1 VKTTDSGASAKS
13 LPVTGD
19 LRTAY
24 VLSLAVALIMG
35 AAALAALLL
44 RSTVYPTDRLILA
57 FVPVDIFHLAIGLPI
72 LLGSMWLAR
81 RGRLAGLLCWPGVL
95 LYVLYSYVMNLLGVP
110 FGVLFLPY
118 ILLVVLSVY
127 SIIVIVSRIDSRAVR
142 DRLAGTAPARVTGGV
157 LVGLTALFVVFAV
170 TGIISALIRRTPVGA
185 LQIMLWIGDLATV
198 APLCLTGGVLLLQ
211 RRALGYVA
219 GPGVLLTYTMLFFG
233 LLPVMLYT
241 ALYNGTAVDSIGI
254 VMMAAAGLL
263 CLVLLVLFL
272 RKNAS

>member
-1 VKTTDSGASAKS
+1 MKTTDSGASAKS

-44 RSTVYPTDRLILA
+44 RGTVYPTDELILA
-57 FVPVDIFHLAIGLPI
+57 FVPVDIFHLAIGLPL
-72 LLGSMWLAR
+72 LLGSMWLTR

-95 LYVLYSYVMNLLGVP
+95 LYVLYSYIMNLLGVP

-127 SIIVIVSRIDSRAVR
+127 SIVVVVSRIDSPAVR
-142 DRLAGTAPARVTGGV
+142 DRLAGTAPARITGGV

-170 TGIISALIRRTPVGA
+170 NGIISALIRRTPIGA
-185 LQIMLWIGDLATV
+185 LQTMLWIGDLATI
-198 APLCLTGGVLLLQ
+198 APLGLSGGVLLLQ
-211 RRALGYVA
+211 RRELGYAA
-219 GPGVLLTYTMLFFG
+219 GAGLLFTYVLLFFG

-241 ALYNGTAVDSIGI
+241 ALYNHTAVDSIGI
-254 VMMAAAGLL
+254 IMMAAAGLL

-272 RKNAS
+272 RNKAS

>member
-1 VKTTDSGASAKS
+1 
-13 LPVTGD
+13 
-19 LRTAY
+19 
-24 VLSLAVALIMG
+24 M
-35 AAALAALLL
+35 
-44 RSTVYPTDRLILA
+44 
-57 FVPVDIFHLAIGLPI
+57 
-72 LLGSMWLAR
+72 
-81 RGRLAGLLCWPGVL
+81 
-95 LYVLYSYVMNLLGVP
+95 LYSYVMNLLGVP

-127 SIIVIVSRIDSRAVR
+127 AIIVIVSRIDSRAVR
-142 DRLAGTAPARVTGGV
+142 DRLAGTAPARVTGAV

-198 APLCLTGGVLLLQ
+198 APLCLAGGVLLLQ

-219 GPGVLLTYTMLFFG
+219 GAGALLTYTMLFFG
-233 LLPVMLYT
+233 LLPVMLYP

-254 VMMAAAGLL
+254 ITMAAAGLL

-272 RKNAS
+272 RRDAS